1 MSVIGIFKPSKE
13 GGWEGNLRTLGI
25 NERLRLV
32 PNDDRSSDDA
42 PAFRVMLG
50 RQRIGDAWEAC
61 TQDGKERDY
70 LRLRLDDTGF
80 ARPMTAALFPDAAG
94 ETARLM
100 WRRGR
105 GRPMNQASGHILT
118 VAERARP
125 PQAPPH
131 HP

>member
-50 RQRIGDAWEAC
+50 RQRIGAAWEAC
-61 TQDGKERDY
+61 TQDGKERDS
-70 LRLRLDDTGF
+70 LRLRRDDHGF
-80 ARPMTAALFPDAAG
+80 ARTMHGARIPDDDG
-94 ETARLM
+94 ET
-100 WRRGR
+100 GR
-105 GRPMNQASGHILT
+105 
-118 VAERARP
+118 VERKRD
-125 PQAPPH
+125 
-131 HP
+131 

>member
-1 MSVIGIFKPSKE
+1 MDWSSDGCSSDLFKPSKE

-42 PAFRVMLG
+42 AAFRVMLG

-70 LRLRLDDTGF
+70 LRLRLDDPGF
-80 ARPMTAALFPDAAG
+80 ARPMTDRKS
-94 ETARLM
+94 TRL
-100 WRRGR
+100 
-105 GRPMNQASGHILT
+105 NSSH
-118 VAERARP
+118 
-125 PQAPPH
+125 
-131 HP
+131 

>member
-42 PAFRVMLG
+42 PAFRVMIG

-61 TQDGKERDY
+61 TQDERDRNY
-70 LRLRLDDTGF
+70 LRLRLDDPGF
-80 ARPMTAALFPDAAG
+80 ARPMTAALFPADDEIGRAPCRESVCRSVEILVVAGAAKQQ
-94 ETARLM
+94 TA
-100 WRRGR
+100 
-105 GRPMNQASGHILT
+105 
-118 VAERARP
+118 
-125 PQAPPH
+125 
-131 HP
+131 

>member
-70 LRLRLDDTGF
+70 LRLRLHDPGF
-80 ARPMTAALFPDAAG
+80 ARPMHAALLDRKSVVEG
-94 ETARLM
+94 KGGSVRVVLGG
-100 WRRGR
+100 GR
-105 GRPMNQASGHILT
+105 NHKRKKQK
-118 VAERARP
+118 
-125 PQAPPH
+125 
-131 HP
+131 

>member
-61 TQDGKERDY
+61 TQDERDRNY
-70 LRLRLDDTGF
+70 LRLRLDDPGF
-80 ARPMTAALFPDAAG
+80 ARPMTAARSEEHTSELQS
-94 ETARLM
+94 LM
-100 WRRGR
+100 
-105 GRPMNQASGHILT
+105 RPSSAVFCL
-118 VAERARP
+118 
-125 PQAPPH
+125 
-131 HP
+131 

>member
-50 RQRIGDAWEAC
+50 RQRIGDAWAAC

-70 LRLRLDDTGF
+70 LRQRL
-80 ARPMTAALFPDAAG
+80 AAPEVG
-94 ETARLM
+94 S
-100 WRRGR
+100 
-105 GRPMNQASGHILT
+105 ASCRQRVVQSVSISV
-118 VAERARP
+118 VAV
-125 PQAPPH
+125 QQK
-131 HP
+131 

>member
-70 LRLRLDDTGF
+70 LRLRLDDPGF
-80 ARPMTAALFPDAAG
+80 ARPMTAALFPDDDG

-100 WRRGR
+100 WRR
-105 GRPMNQASGHILT
+105 
-118 VAERARP
+118 
-125 PQAPPH
+125 
-131 HP
+131 

>member
-70 LRLRLDDTGF
+70 LRLRLDDPGF
-80 ARPMTAALFPDAAG
+80 ARPMTEIGRAHVCTPVTNAHLVC
-94 ETARLM
+94 RL
-100 WRRGR
+100 
-105 GRPMNQASGHILT
+105 LL
-118 VAERARP
+118 EKK
-125 PQAPPH
+125 
-131 HP
+131 